1 MIRAMKKDEKF
12 RFAEKCLYEY
22 KRNMACL
29 EVLKEDLY
37 VTQADT
43 DVKGQNY
50 QYTLDFTGGVSDP
63 VSARLIKI
71 ENLEYRIK
79 HLERLTRPITSLID
93 DLNSEDVLNGSH
105 KKELMHV
112 LRLLYFGCNTP
123 EAIMGA
129 LNIAKST
136 YFKRRHEIVCIT
148 ICYMGL

>member
-1 MIRAMKKDEKF
+1 MDQKDKF

-37 VTQADT
+37 VARSDT

-71 ENLEYRIK
+71 ENLECRIK
-79 HLERLTRPITSLID
+79 YLERLTAPINVLMR
-93 DLNSEDVLNGSH
+93 DLTNEDVLNGSYNA
-105 KKELMHV
+105 ELMSV
-112 LRLLYFGCNTP
+112 LRLMYFGGNTP
-123 EAIMGA
+123 EAIIDE
-129 LNIAKST
+129 LKISRTTFFK
-136 YFKRRHEIVCIT
+136 KRRALVCIA
-148 ICYMGL
+148 ICYLGL